1 MTPEKPS
8 EAVDILAALCFD
20 QLKPGIAKQIA
31 EDAPVVLL
39 ILNHQDALAHGLSP
53 DD

>member
-1 MTPEKPS
+1 MT
-8 EAVDILAALCFD
+8 AATAFGLD
-20 QLKPGIAKQIA
+20 QLVPGIAEQIA
-31 EDAPVVLL
+31 KDTPIILL